1 MGTHGAAMTS
11 GPATTGTSPDV
22 RSGAV
27 GLEAAG
33 SGAVKPPAVAGMFYP
48 ADPGTLSAMLSEQ
61 LAAASPPDLAPKA
74 MVVPHAGYV
83 YSGPIAATA
92 YALLARQR
100 DRIRRVVLL
109 GPAHRVAFRGM
120 AVHSAAAWRTP
131 LGDVPL
137 DREAIARCGGLPDV
151 IQSDGPFAREHSLE
165 VHLPFLQTVLGAFRL
180 VPVLVG
186 DAHPGGVAK
195 LLETLWGGPET
206 AVVISSD
213 LSHFHDYDTAGR
225 MDAAA
230 TAAMEMLRP
239 DMLKDAMACGR
250 RPILGLLERARQ
262 LDLRVTT
269 LDRRNSGDTAGSR
282 DRVVGYG
289 SVAFEYA
296 ASARLDAP
304 TRKLLLDSARA
315 AIGHGLAHG
324 RPPQPDFNAV
334 PRTLWAMR
342 ACFVS
347 LSLDGKL
354 RGCVGSLSAQRPL
367 LLDVV
372 ENAHKAAFSDRRF
385 KPLSAEELDRID
397 IEISILSTGRLI
409 PARSEAELVARLAPD
424 TEGLFIRDRNRQALF
439 LPTVW
444 AGIPDPLQFLRR
456 LKTKARLPAEHWSD
470 TFQAQRFTTETFG
483 VGHA

>member
-1 MGTHGAAMTS
+1 MGTHGATMTS
-11 GPATTGTSPDV
+11 GPAATDRSPDAK
-22 RSGAV
+22 SSKPGA
-27 GLEAAG
+27 
-33 SGAVKPPAVAGMFYP
+33 GAVKLPAVAGTFYP
-48 ADPGTLSAMLSEQ
+48 ADAGTLSTMLSGM
-61 LAAASPPDLAPKA
+61 LASAVPPDLVPKA
-74 MVVPHAGYV
+74 IVAPHAGYV

-92 YALLARQR
+92 YALLARR
-100 DRIRRVVLL
+100 RERIRRVVLL

-120 AVHSAAAWRTP
+120 ALHSAAAWRTP

-137 DREAIARCGGLPDV
+137 DRDAIAGCGGLPDI
-151 IQSDGPFAREHSLE
+151 IQSDGPFAQEHSLE
-165 VHLPFLQTVLGAFRL
+165 VHLPFLQTVLGSFRL

-206 AVVISSD
+206 VVVISSD
-213 LSHFHDYDTAGR
+213 LSHYHDYETAGR

-239 DMLKDAMACGR
+239 DMLKEAMACGR

-289 SVAFEYA
+289 SLAFEYA
-296 ASARLDAP
+296 ASARLDDQA
-304 TRKLLLDSARA
+304 RSLLLDSARA
-315 AIGHGLAHG
+315 AIRHGLAHG
-324 RPPQPDFNAV
+324 RPPQPDFTSV

-347 LSLDGKL
+347 LALDGKL
-354 RGCVGSLSAQRPL
+354 RGCVGSLAPQRPL
-367 LLDVV
+367 LLDVA
-372 ENAHKAAFSDRRF
+372 ENAYKAAFGDRRF
-385 KPLSAEELDRID
+385 KPLTAAELERID
-397 IEISILSTGRLI
+397 VQISILSTGRLI
-409 PARSEAELVARLAPD
+409 PARSEAELVAQLAPD

-439 LPTVW
+439 LPSVW
-444 AGIPDPLQFLRR
+444 AGIPEPLQFLRR
-456 LKTKARLPAEHWSD
+456 LKTKAGMPAEHWSD